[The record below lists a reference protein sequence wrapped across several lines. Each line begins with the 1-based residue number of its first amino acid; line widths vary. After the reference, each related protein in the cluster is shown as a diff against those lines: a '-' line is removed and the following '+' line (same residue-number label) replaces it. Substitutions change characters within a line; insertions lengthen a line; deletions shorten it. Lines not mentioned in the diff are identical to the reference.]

1 VLTSNITEHSARKL
15 KKKILMK
22 RLLDPMKVLA
32 ALALVALAVGCAT
45 QQQEKLLSEAGF
57 RTSSISTPEGQK
69 HLKTLTPD
77 KVTSVQR
84 SGKVYYIFPDAAH
97 NRLYIGD
104 QTQYQKYRQLRSQQK
119 LAEEEIAAR
128 VDTQEDKMLHHM
140 LEGWD

>member
-1 VLTSNITEHSARKL
+1 
-15 KKKILMK
+15 
-22 RLLDPMKVLA
+22 MKVLA
-32 ALALVALAVGCAT
+32 ALALVTLAIGCAT

-57 RTSSISTPEGQK
+57 RTSSVSTPEGQQ
-69 HLKTLTPD
+69 HLKTLTPG

-84 SGKVYYIFPDAAH
+84 SGKVYYIFPDATH

-128 VDTQEDKMLHHM
+128 VDTQEDKMLHQM